1 MIYIKVLYIGLIVY
15 TVFSISYVFKMIDKM
30 YDKDNTTTID
40 EAIENN
46 DLSIW

>member
-1 MIYIKVLYIGLIVY
+1 MIFIKVLYIGLIAY
-15 TVFSISYVFKMIDKM
+15 TVFSVNHVFKMIDKM
-30 YDKDNTTTID
+30 YNKDNTTTID